1 MEILDCN
8 KNIRCELG
16 VCKNRA
22 TREIKFDRGGIR
34 GRIHLCEKCLGELYS
49 AIGEIIVPK
58 SVETAKK
65 KSKAADDATIP
76 ALDETVKSAEKRV
89 KGGAKR

>member
-8 KNIRCELG
+8 KNIKCELG
-16 VCKNRA
+16 ACKNRS

-34 GRIHLCEKCLGELYS
+34 GRVHLCEKCLAELYS
-49 AIGEIIVPK
+49 AIGEVLVPK

-65 KSKAADDATIP
+65 KSKVASSATIP
-76 ALDETVKSAEKRV
+76 ALDEAVKDGKRI
-89 KGGAKR
+89 KGGEK